1 MPRSFGDLLMVEEYF
16 TLLIIVTLAFI
27 TPLIF
32 TRIGVPVVVGEILL
46 GLAVGFIIWIY
57 NSMTGQSLLLVG
69 ESVLFLA
76 TIGFIFLMFLSG
88 LELDFARLEGI
99 GRKAI
104 FRGALIL
111 LGTMMIAYPLTGLL
125 GRASDTPIDAAYMTL
140 VLSTTS
146 VAIVLS
152 VVREM
157 RISRKKYGQQIII
170 AALIAD
176 MATMILITVY
186 AISLQVFQT
195 GDPIFGFIAILLFVM
210 IFFFFFAI
218 YKIGSWAIWY
228 YPDILKK
235 FFRSDDPHEIGVR
248 ASLAIIFV
256 FVAVS
261 AFIESEALAV
271 LGAFL
276 AGAVISLLFQEG
288 AILEKKLYGIGYG
301 FLVPL
306 FFITIG
312 INFDF
317 DAILN
322 VQALI
327 LLPSLLLIALAAKI
341 APSVLFAGKWN
352 PKKNLTTG
360 IILTG
365 GLSLMIAA
373 AEIGLRL
380 GILDSTLHGVL
391 ILVAIVFAIVSP
403 IVFKYMYRKF
413 NLEGEAA

>member
-1 MPRSFGDLLMVEEYF
+1 MVEEYF
-16 TLLIIVTLAFI
+16 SLLIIVVLAFI

-46 GLAVGFIIWIY
+46 GLAVGLIVYIY
-57 NSMTGQSLLLVG
+57 NSLTGQHLLLVG
-69 ESVLFLA
+69 DSVEFLA

-88 LELDFARLEGI
+88 LEIDFARLEGT
-99 GRKAI
+99 GRKSI
-104 FRGALIL
+104 LRGTLIL
-111 LGTMMIAYPLTGLL
+111 VGTIAISYPLVGYLSY
-125 GRASDTPIDAAYMTL
+125 ASGVAMNAAYMTL

-146 VAIVLS
+146 VAIVLT

-157 RISRKKYGQQIII
+157 KISRKPYGQQIII
-170 AALIAD
+170 GALIAD
-176 MATMILITVY
+176 MATMILITVF
-186 AISLQVFQT
+186 AISLQVIQT
-195 GDPIFGFIAILLFVM
+195 GDQTFGLLAGFLFLLIFL
-210 IFFFFFAI
+210 FFFAI
-218 YKIGSWAIWY
+218 YKVGSWAIWY
-228 YPDILKK
+228 YPEILKK

-256 FVAVS
+256 FVALS

-276 AGAVISLLFQEG
+276 AGAVISLMFQEG

-306 FFITIG
+306 FFINIG
-312 INFDF
+312 IGFDF

-341 APSVLFAGKWN
+341 APAVLFAGKWN
-352 PKKNLTTG
+352 PPRNLTTG

-380 GILDSTLHGVL
+380 NILDSTLHAVL

-403 IVFKYMYRKF
+403 IAFKYMYRRF
-413 NLEGEAA
+413 NLEDEG

>member
-1 MPRSFGDLLMVEEYF
+1 MIEEYF
-16 TLLIIVTLAFI
+16 SLLIIVLLAFI

-32 TRIGVPVVVGEILL
+32 TRIGIPVVVGEILL
-46 GLAVGFIIWIY
+46 GLTVGFIVWVY
-57 NSMTGQSLLLVG
+57 NSMTGHHLLLVG
-69 ESVLFLA
+69 ESVDFLA

-88 LELDFARLEGI
+88 LEIDFARLEGT

-104 FRGALIL
+104 ARGALIL
-111 LGTMMIAYPLTGLL
+111 IGTMAIAYPLLGFVGQVSGL
-125 GRASDTPIDAAYMTL
+125 AMNAAYMTL

-146 VAIVLS
+146 VAIVLT

-157 RISRKKYGQQIII
+157 KISKKPYGQQIII

-186 AISLQVFQT
+186 AISLQVIQT
-195 GDPIFGFIAILLFVM
+195 GDPVFGLLAAFLFLM
-210 IFFFFFAI
+210 IFLFFFVI
-218 YKIGSWAIWY
+218 YKVGSWAIWY
-228 YPDILKK
+228 YPEILKK

-256 FVAVS
+256 FVALS
-261 AFIESEALAV
+261 AVIESEALAV

-276 AGAVISLLFQEG
+276 AGAVISLMFQEG

-306 FFITIG
+306 FFINIG
-312 INFDF
+312 ISFDF
-317 DAILN
+317 DAIIN
-322 VQALI
+322 MQALI
-327 LLPSLLLIALAAKI
+327 LLPSLLIITIAAKI
-341 APSVLFAGKWN
+341 APSVLFASKRD
-352 PKKNLTTG
+352 PRRNLTTG
-360 IILTG
+360 VILTG

-391 ILVAIVFAIVSP
+391 ILVSIVFAILSP
-403 IVFKYMYRKF
+403 IAFKYMYRRF
-413 NLEGEAA
+413 ELEDTG

>member
-1 MPRSFGDLLMVEEYF
+1 MVEEYF

-46 GLAVGFIIWIY
+46 GLAVGFIVWIY

-88 LELDFARLEGI
+88 LELDFARLEGM
-99 GRKAI
+99 GGKAI

-111 LGTMMIAYPLTGLL
+111 IGTILIAYPLTGLL
-125 GRASDTPIDAAYMTL
+125 GGISDRPIDAAYMTL

-146 VAIVLS
+146 VAIVLT

-157 RISRKKYGQQIII
+157 HISRKKYGQQIII

-186 AISLQVFQT
+186 AISLQVLQT

-210 IFFFFFAI
+210 IFLFFFVV
-218 YKIGSWAIWY
+218 YKIGSWAMWY
-228 YPDILKK
+228 YPDLLKK

-306 FFITIG
+306 ITIG

-317 DAILN
+317 NAVFN

-327 LLPSLLLIALAAKI
+327 LLPLLLLIALAAKV
-341 APSVLFAGKWN
+341 APSVLFAEKWN

-391 ILVAIVFAIVSP
+391 ILVAIIFAIVSP

-413 NLEGEAA
+413 NLEEETT

>member
-1 MPRSFGDLLMVEEYF
+1 MTMVQEYF
-16 TLLIIVTLAFI
+16 SLLIIVILAFI

-46 GLAVGFIIWIY
+46 GLAVGVIVYLY
-57 NSMTGQSLLLVG
+57 NQFTGEHLLLVG

-88 LELDFARLEGI
+88 LELDFARVERT
-99 GRKAI
+99 GRGSI
-104 FRGALIL
+104 IRGALIL
-111 LGTMMIAYPLTGLL
+111 VGTIIIAYPLIALL
-125 GRASDTPIDAAYMTL
+125 SRESGINIDTAYMTL
-140 VLSTTS
+140 VISTTS
-146 VAIVLS
+146 VAIVLT
-152 VVREM
+152 VAREM
-157 RISRKKYGQQIII
+157 RISRKPYGQQIII

-186 AISLQVFQT
+186 AISNQVIRT
-195 GDPIFGFIAILLFVM
+195 GDPIFGLIALFLFVM
-210 IFFFFFAI
+210 IFLFFFAV
-218 YKIGSWAIWY
+218 YKVGSWAIWY
-228 YPDILKK
+228 YPELLKK

-256 FVAVS
+256 FVAIS
-261 AFIESEALAV
+261 AVIESEALAV

-301 FLVPL
+301 FLVPI

-312 INFDF
+312 ISFDF
-317 DAILN
+317 DAVLN
-322 VQALI
+322 LNALI
-327 LLPSLLLIALAAKI
+327 LLPALLLITLAAKI
-341 APSVLFAGKWN
+341 APSVLFAERWN

-380 GILDSTLHGVL
+380 GIIDSTLHGVL
-391 ILVAIVFAIVSP
+391 ILVAIFYAITSP
-403 IVFKYMYRKF
+403 IVFKYLYRRF
-413 NLEGEAA
+413 ELEEKTT